1 MYIIEY
7 LYITCEDHP
16 ERGCGLVWFGV
27 CTEYQGPG
35 GNRMLQWMEPCSV
48 WNTSTSALGC
58 RGLPLYSVLRSLV
71 LACLSDRVLRA
82 LSYPTIANYVQPATT
97 TENYLINPR

>member
-58 RGLPLYSVLRSLV
+58 RGL
-71 LACLSDRVLRA
+71 
-82 LSYPTIANYVQPATT
+82 
-97 TENYLINPR
+97 